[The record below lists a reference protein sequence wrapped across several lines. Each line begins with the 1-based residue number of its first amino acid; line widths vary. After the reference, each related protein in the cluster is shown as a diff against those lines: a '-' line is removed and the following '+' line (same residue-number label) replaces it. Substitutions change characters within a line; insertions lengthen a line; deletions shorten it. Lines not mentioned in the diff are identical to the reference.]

1 MRSLVLPRQR
11 DAPPKHAA
19 DAAYL
24 RWDIWRAWALANLA
38 AEALGLGAT
47 LLIGILVFGG
57 LESRV
62 GIIPVALL
70 GVILGA
76 LCEGSIV
83 GSLQWMVLRRPL
95 PEMRWR
101 EWSVA
106 TAVGAGIAWAL
117 GILTGEIMSSMFAQ
131 SSAEADQQVGIG
143 LPMVLLLAAGMGI
156 ALGALLGAAQWTVLR
171 NHVPRAG
178 WWIPANAV
186 AWAIGMALVFAGMS
200 FIPDSGV
207 VTPGIVVALLV
218 FIVLAGTAVGAIHG
232 LALIWLVRERDRA
245 QLVA

>member
-1 MRSLVLPRQR
+1 
-11 DAPPKHAA
+11 
-19 DAAYL
+19 
-24 RWDIWRAWALANLA
+24 
-38 AEALGLGAT
+38 
-47 LLIGILVFGG
+47 
-57 LESRV
+57 
-62 GIIPVALL
+62 
-70 GVILGA
+70 
-76 LCEGSIV
+76 
-83 GSLQWMVLRRPL
+83 
-95 PEMRWR
+95 
-101 EWSVA
+101 
-106 TAVGAGIAWAL
+106 
-117 GILTGEIMSSMFAQ
+117 
-131 SSAEADQQVGIG
+131 
-143 LPMVLLLAAGMGI
+143 MVLLLAAGMGI

-218 FIVLAGTAVGAIHG
+218 SIVLAGTAVGAIHG

>member
-1 MRSLVLPRQR
+1 
-11 DAPPKHAA
+11 
-19 DAAYL
+19 
-24 RWDIWRAWALANLA
+24 
-38 AEALGLGAT
+38 
-47 LLIGILVFGG
+47 
-57 LESRV
+57 
-62 GIIPVALL
+62 
-70 GVILGA
+70 
-76 LCEGSIV
+76 
-83 GSLQWMVLRRPL
+83 
-95 PEMRWR
+95 
-101 EWSVA
+101 
-106 TAVGAGIAWAL
+106 
-117 GILTGEIMSSMFAQ
+117 
-131 SSAEADQQVGIG
+131 
-143 LPMVLLLAAGMGI
+143 MVLLLAAGMGI